1 MAPGHV
7 YDLVVVDASAVVL
20 LVASSHDAGDRL
32 AARLTNAVLH
42 APHIL
47 PVEVDSALRGL
58 VAGRVLSEG
67 EAMAARQQAGR
78 MPVDLWAWDAL
89 GERAWERAW
98 EMRSN
103 LSTYDAGYVALA
115 EHIGAT
121 LITADARLA
130 RAPGVRC
137 AIEVFG

>member
-1 MAPGHV
+1 MAPGLV

-42 APHIL
+42 APHVL

-89 GERAWERAW
+89 AERAW

-103 LSTYDAGYVALA
+103 LATYDAGYVALA

-121 LITADARLA
+121 LVTADARLA
-130 RAPGVRC
+130 RAPCVRC
-137 AIEVFG
+137 ATEVFG

>member
-20 LVASSHDAGDRL
+20 LVASSHDEGDRL
-32 AARLTNAVLH
+32 ATRLANAVLH

-47 PVEVDSALRGL
+47 PVEVDSALRRL
-58 VAGRVLSEG
+58 VAERVLT
-67 EAMAARQQAGR
+67 EAEAEAAAARQQAGR
-78 MPVDLWAWDAL
+78 MPIDLWAWESL
-89 GERAWERAW
+89 RERAW

-121 LITADARLA
+121 LVTADARLA

>member
-1 MAPGHV
+1 MYHSTNRRALPSS
-7 YDLVVVDASAVVL
+7 ARCTSAVVL
-20 LVASSHDAGDRL
+20 LVASSHDEGDRL
-32 AARLTNAVLH
+32 ATRLANAVLH

-58 VAGRVLSEG
+58 VAGRVLT
-67 EAMAARQQAGR
+67 EAEAAAARQQAGR
-78 MPVDLWAWDAL
+78 MPIDLWAWESL
-89 GERAWERAW
+89 GERAWE
-98 EMRSN
+98 MGSN

-121 LITADARLA
+121 LVTADARLA

>member
-1 MAPGHV
+1 MAPGHI

-20 LVASSHDAGDRL
+20 LVASSHDEGDRL
-32 AARLTNAVLH
+32 ATRLANAVLH

-47 PVEVDSALRGL
+47 PVEVDSALRRL
-58 VAGRVLSEG
+58 VAERVLT
-67 EAMAARQQAGR
+67 EAEAEAAAARQQAGR
-78 MPVDLWAWDAL
+78 MPIDLWAWESL
-89 GERAWERAW
+89 RERAW

-121 LITADARLA
+121 LVTADARLA

>member
-1 MAPGHV
+1 MAPGHI

-32 AARLTNAVLH
+32 AARLANAVLH

-89 GERAWERAW
+89 AERAW

-103 LSTYDAGYVALA
+103 LSMYDAGYVALA

>member
-1 MAPGHV
+1 MAPGHI

-32 AARLTNAVLH
+32 AARLANAVLH

-47 PVEVDSALRGL
+47 PVEVDSALRRL
-58 VAGRVLSEG
+58 VAERVLT
-67 EAMAARQQAGR
+67 EAEAEAAAARQQAGR
-78 MPVDLWAWDAL
+78 MPIDLWAWESL
-89 GERAWERAW
+89 RERAW

-121 LITADARLA
+121 LVTADARLA

>member
-1 MAPGHV
+1 MAPGHI

-89 GERAWERAW
+89 AERAW

-103 LSTYDAGYVALA
+103 LATYDAGYVALA

-121 LITADARLA
+121 LVTADARLA

>member
-1 MAPGHV
+1 MAPGHI

-20 LVASSHDAGDRL
+20 LVASSHDAGNRL
-32 AARLTNAVLH
+32 DARLTNAVLH

-89 GERAWERAW
+89 GERAG

-103 LSTYDAGYVALA
+103 LSMYDAGYVVLA

>member
-1 MAPGHV
+1 MAPGHI

-89 GERAWERAW
+89 GERAWE
-98 EMRSN
+98 MRSN
-103 LSTYDAGYVALA
+103 LSMYDAGYVALA

-121 LITADARLA
+121 LITADERLA

>member
-1 MAPGHV
+1 MTDG

-20 LVASSHDAGDRL
+20 LVASSHDEGDRL
-32 AARLTNAVLH
+32 ATRLANAVLH

-47 PVEVDSALRGL
+47 PVEVDSALRRL
-58 VAGRVLSEG
+58 VAERVLT
-67 EAMAARQQAGR
+67 EAEAEAAAARQQAGR
-78 MPVDLWAWDAL
+78 MPIDLWAWESL
-89 GERAWERAW
+89 RERAW

-121 LITADARLA
+121 LVTADARLA